1 MAKTKANN
9 NLTVSEL
16 AEAREQE
23 GVETWRPLAEV
34 VQALAKVAEDTD
46 KTIATQAA
54 KPKVIIDRG
63 GGQIHVAGK
72 DGAYLRLIVNGKT
85 IDSQKVV
92 NGMATLRFPNG
103 WPSGDFTYKIEG

>member
-16 AEAREQE
+16 AEAREQGDIE
-23 GVETWRPLAEV
+23 VLPLAEV
-34 VQALAKVAEDTD
+34 VQTLAEVDEKAYKEAAQD
-46 KTIATQAA
+46 AA

-72 DGAYLRLIVNGKT
+72 EGVYLRLIVNGKT
-85 IDSQKVV
+85 VDSQKVI
-92 NGMATLRFPNG
+92 NGMATLRFPGG

>member
-16 AEAREQE
+16 AEAREQGDIE
-23 GVETWRPLAEV
+23 ALSLAEV
-34 VQALAKVAEDTD
+34 VRTLSEMAEDTD
-46 KTIATQAA
+46 KAIAEEAA

-72 DGAYLRLIVNGKT
+72 EGVYLRLIVNGKT
-85 IDSQKVV
+85 IDSQKVI